1 MVIMFGSKINIHN
14 YVAAVLFPTILSGC
28 TGYNSGHDKN
38 IENNTK
44 TIQVIRSTDAATQ
57 KSKKTDLA
65 HAPSNYQ
72 PEPYSALPPR
82 SRQDNSGPSH
92 LAQCNRDLESL
103 HRISPSGY
111 ARYRDE
117 YDALMRSSA
126 SFMAVSGD
134 ISDEVSDLARP
145 RFQFALVNLCYRIKN
160 ALAQTLISQAGGEGA
175 R

>member
-1 MVIMFGSKINIHN
+1 MVVRKMASLSANVIITS
-14 YVAAVLFPTILSGC
+14 VLLVTLLSGC
-28 TGYNSGHDKN
+28 
-38 IENNTK
+38 
-44 TIQVIRSTDAATQ
+44 VA
-57 KSKKTDLA
+57 
-65 HAPSNYQ
+65 
-72 PEPYSALPPR
+72 PYSTEKSHAQIKQSMSVLPSKIMPTTTNDR
-82 SRQDNSGPSH
+82 EESSVRDDKAELSH
-92 LAQCNRDLESL
+92 LAQCKRDLESL
-103 HRISPSGY
+103 RRISPSEY

-117 YDALMRSSA
+117 YDALMSSSA